1 MVESYRRLKR
11 QRALGEVE
19 ESGFTLIELLI
30 VIVVLGI
37 LAAIVVFALGGVT
50 GQSVQSA
57 CNSDAKT
64 VDVAIS
70 TFQAQQQLN
79 LTDQVNQSDLTAPVS
94 ANPPGTLQS
103 WPSQSKD
110 KYEIYIFGSATP
122 ASATQTTVNA
132 LGVGGT
138 SDVAAEAAPSTNDV
152 IVYNVTNGN
161 YYNATTHPS
170 TACSTV

>member
-1 MVESYRRLKR
+1 MVESYRRLKK
-11 QRALGEVE
+11 QRAAGEIE

-70 TFQAQQQLN
+70 AYQAQNSLLLTSQVQQSN
-79 LTDQVNQSDLTAPVS
+79 LSGTG
-94 ANPPGTLQS
+94 GTLQS
-103 WPSQSKD
+103 WPKSTAYSIW
-110 KYEIYIFGSATP
+110 IYGDTTGLP
-122 ASATQTTVNA
+122 AATQTAVNKLA
-132 LGVGGT
+132 TT
-138 SDVAAEAAPSTNDV
+138 SDATPVTPATNDV
-152 IVYNVTNGN
+152 IVDVGGS
-161 YYNATTHPS
+161 YYDATQDPS
-170 TACSTV
+170 GACTTA